1 MISKRVSGIKPSA
14 TLSVSAKAKA
24 MIKAGEDVA
33 AFTAGEPDFDTPKHI
48 KEAAKKAID
57 EGFTKYTPVPGI
69 PELRQAVADK
79 LKKDSNLDYS
89 KEDIVVSN
97 GGKHTLSNI
106 MLAMLDDGDEVI
118 LPVPYWVSY
127 VEQIKLAGGKVVF
140 ADTENLKI
148 KAGLIADKITDRT
161 KMIILNSPSNPSG
174 MMASKAEIKKIADLA
189 ATSKVYVVSDEVYEK
204 FVYSDEEQVS
214 IASFGEEIKKLTI
227 IANAASKTY
236 SMTGWR
242 IGFSASEA
250 EIAKAMGN
258 LQSHTT
264 SNSCSIAQKAALAA
278 YTGPQDDVQKML
290 SEFTKRREVMVKGL
304 NEIGLECAAPDGAF
318 YAFPSIKSTGLKS
331 LDFCGKILEKEKV
344 ACIPGVAFGMD
355 DNIRMSFAV
364 SMETINKGLERIGKF
379 VKSL

>member
-33 AFTAGEPDFDTPKHI
+33 AFTAGEPDFDTPDHI

-89 KEDIVVSN
+89 KDDIVISN
-97 GGKHTLSNI
+97 GGKHTLANI

-127 VEQIKLAGGKVVF
+127 VEQIKLAGGKVAF

-264 SNSCSIAQKAALAA
+264 SNPCSIAQKAALAA

-290 SEFTKRREVMVKGL
+290 SEFRKRREVMVKGL
-304 NEIGLECAAPDGAF
+304 NEIGLECKAPDGAF

-331 LDFCGKILEKEKV
+331 LDFCGQILDNEKV

-355 DNIRMSFAV
+355 DNIRLSFAV

>member
-89 KEDIVVSN
+89 KEDIVISN
-97 GGKHTLSNI
+97 GGKHTLANI

-290 SEFTKRREVMVKGL
+290 SEFRKRREVMVKGL
-304 NEIGLECAAPDGAF
+304 YEIGLECAAPDGAF